1 MNCTVWLQSSSV
13 PSQFS
18 AIGFTVSSG
27 EDLAALASRVTE
39 GADTIDANAGQ
50 YLRWAPPSGE
60 QLWLQV
66 KRNGDAMGMN
76 PHFEGKSSVRVA
88 VEARVVRDAHTPL
101 DGTFLAWA
109 NPPAGAAT
117 GGDYP
122 FAFDCPDAATHDGL
136 TLPATLTA
144 QIAAFAQQI
153 TVHETA
159 TAYDAAQI
167 AQGLS
172 FGSRSFIPS
181 GLISPSG
188 EPVTPPE
195 SHALIAGQVIEAAER
210 RNAVTG
216 RPFWWALVDTVG
228 GTFDVV
234 IDPSL
239 LTAPVEAGNVIAG
252 WFWLSGRLQKT
263 AARPTGWL
271 RKLTGY

>member
-1 MNCTVWLQSSSV
+1 M

-27 EDLAALASRVTE
+27 EDLAALASRVAE
-39 GADTIDANAGQ
+39 RADTIDTNAGR
-50 YLRWAPPSGE
+50 YLKWAPQSGE

-66 KRNGDAMGMN
+66 THNGDAMGMN
-76 PHFEGKSSVRVA
+76 PHFEGKSSVPVA
-88 VEARVVRDAHTPL
+88 VEARIARDTHTPL

-109 NPPAGAAT
+109 NPSAGGGA

-122 FAFDCPDAATHDGL
+122 FAFDCPDAATHHAL

-153 TVHETA
+153 TVHESRE
-159 TAYDAAQI
+159 AYDAAQV

-172 FGSRSFIPS
+172 YESRSFIPS

-195 SHALIAGQVIEAAER
+195 SHALIAGEVVEAGER
-210 RNAVTG
+210 RNAVTD

-239 LTAPVEAGNVIAG
+239 LSNPVRAGNVISG
-252 WFWLSGRLQKT
+252 WFWLSGRLQRS
-263 AARPTGWL
+263 AAPRAAWL
-271 RKLTGY
+271 HKLTGRG

>member
-1 MNCTVWLQSSSV
+1 V

-27 EDLAALASRVTE
+27 EDLAALASRVVDRT
-39 GADTIDANAGQ
+39 DTVDASAGQ
-50 YLRWAPPSGE
+50 YLKWAPPSGE

-76 PHFEGKSSVRVA
+76 PHFQGKSSVRVA
-88 VEARVVRDAHTPL
+88 VEARVARDAHTPL

-109 NPPAGAAT
+109 NPPPGAES

-122 FAFDCPDAATHDGL
+122 FAFDCPDAAVHETL

-153 TVHETA
+153 SVYESRTV
-159 TAYDAAQI
+159 YDAAQ
-167 AQGLS
+167 ATQGLS
-172 FGSRSFIPS
+172 FGSKSFIPS

-195 SHALIAGQVIEAAER
+195 SHALIAGEVIEAEER
-210 RNAVTG
+210 HNAITG
-216 RPFWWALVDTVG
+216 EPFWWALIDTIG

-234 IDPSL
+234 IDPAL
-239 LTAPVEAGNVIAG
+239 LTLPIEGGNVISG
-252 WFWLSGRLQKT
+252 WFWLSGRLQPR
-263 AARPTGWL
+263 AAPKVGWL
-271 RKLTGY
+271 RKLTGG